1 MKKYKLQDLVSNG
14 TRARREVNSDVLIG
28 DISKGYGYGDILD
41 ANAVSELIS
50 KVQTEQNAADIV
62 QSEELQTQ
70 IQEAVAEAIEK
81 IVSGEVKAEVATQEL
96 TGPDGETYAIEF
108 ISSPQH

>member
-50 KVQTEQNAADIV
+50 KVQTE
-62 QSEELQTQ
+62 
-70 IQEAVAEAIEK
+70 
-81 IVSGEVKAEVATQEL
+81 
-96 TGPDGETYAIEF
+96 
-108 ISSPQH
+108 